1 MKGIFVL
8 FWLSLSALVLKC
20 SKKNE
25 LTVGEKERDV
35 RKEAEV
41 IGEKLGS
48 GSMHTSNNG
57 RRR

>member
-1 MKGIFVL
+1 ML

-35 RKEAEV
+35 RKEAAV